1 VSNKRLTLDLIL
13 STIDKASAPLKKV
26 MRGSSATA
34 QQLKAAKEQLAGLQ
48 RQQKDISSFQQLQR
62 ATKQNRTELQ
72 QASETARRLKQ
83 QLEATENP
91 SKRLSRQY
99 ERAAQQVSNLRQKQ
113 IRHLDTLKTAKQRL
127 GEAGINV
134 KQLSHHN
141 LKLSQDIDTA
151 TASMRRQQKALDRLT
166 QRQERLKAA
175 SASFAATQE
184 TANHIAG
191 AGFRAA
197 AMGSTISYSAMRV
210 IQPGMEFD
218 AAMSQVQALT
228 RLNKES
234 EAYIALRKQA
244 RDLGATTSF
253 SASDAAAGQ
262 GYLAMAGFTPDAI
275 INAMPGM
282 LSLAKAAGIE
292 LGQAADIGSN
302 ILTGFNL
309 KAADMGRAGDVLV
322 GTFTR
327 ANVDLAMLGDTMK
340 YVAPVASGLGGTLEE
355 AAAMAGKLGDAGIQ
369 GSMAGTA
376 LRAIYGRMAA
386 PPKAA
391 AEALAELGIR
401 TKDAQGNLRP
411 MTSLLTELHDK
422 TKDLGAAQRAAS
434 FKAIAGEEA
443 FSALAVLT
451 KQAGTGDLQKL
462 ISELQ
467 NATGEAQRTAAVQ
480 ADNAAGD
487 YMSLKSAAQDV
498 AIELT
503 ELNDGPLRGT
513 IQMVTSIV
521 RGVGSWIKENPVLA
535 GTIAKVAVVAGAL
548 LVTFGTLALAVSA
561 LMGPLAIMRWVFV
574 AAGLKGGALG
584 TVLTTL
590 GKTVLPMLGHAIMWV
605 GRAFMANPIGLVVAA
620 IAAAAYLIYR
630 NWEPIKAFF
639 ASLWQ
644 QVKAAF
650 DGGIAGVT
658 ALLINWSPIGLLYKG
673 IRAGLSQLGIEMP
686 AQLSE
691 VFSKALSAA
700 GQLLLNWNPISL
712 MYTAIQKGLGLMG
725 IELPAKFSEFGGNL
739 IQGLING
746 LTGGITQ
753 VKDKITNIAASVSG
767 WFKEKLGIH
776 SPSRVF
782 AAHGGDVMGGLQQ
795 GLGDGE
801 GGVLERIAGISNR
814 LLEKGRELAGKLR
827 NALGNLKNSAFDK
840 LKAAGGWLG
849 EQLGFNDTAA
859 QPAFAGAG
867 GIQFDNRPALQ
878 PRQAAP
884 ASNSLSIGEIHVH
897 AAPGMDEHAV
907 ARLVAV
913 EIQRLHEQ
921 QLAATRSHFSDED

>member
-34 QQLKAAKEQLAGLQ
+34 QQLKAAKGQLAGLQ
-48 RQQKDISSFQQLQR
+48 RQQKDISSFQQLSR
-62 ATKQNRTELQ
+62 ATKQSRTELGA
-72 QASETARRLKQ
+72 ASEHYRRLQ
-83 QLEATENP
+83 REIEATANP
-91 SKRLSRQY
+91 SRKLTREF
-99 ERAAQQVSNLRQKQ
+99 ERAGDRVSQLRNKH
-113 IRHLDTLKTAKQRL
+113 IRHLDTLKTARQRL

-184 TANHIAG
+184 TANQIAG

-197 AMGSTISYSAMRV
+197 AMGSTISYGAMRV

-234 EAYIALRKQA
+234 EEYIALRKQA

-309 KAADMGRAGDVLV
+309 QAADMGRAGDVLV

-376 LRAIYGRMAA
+376 LRSIYSRMAA

-391 AEALAELGIR
+391 ADALAELGIR

-411 MTSLLTELHDK
+411 MTDLLTELHDK

-487 YMSLKSAAQDV
+487 FMSLKSAAQDV

-503 ELNDGPLRGT
+503 ELNDGPLRGA
-513 IQMVTSIV
+513 IQMVTSMV
-521 RGVGSWIKENPVLA
+521 RGVGNWIKENPVLA
-535 GTIAKVAVVAGAL
+535 GTIAKVAVVAGVL

-590 GKTVLPMLGHAIMWV
+590 GKTVLPMLGNAIMWV
-605 GRAFMANPIGLVVAA
+605 GKAFMANPIGLAVAA
-620 IAAAAYLIYR
+620 IAGAAYLIYR

-639 ASLWQ
+639 VGMWQ
-644 QVKAAF
+644 QVKEAF
-650 DGGIAGVT
+650 SGGIAGVG
-658 ALLINWSPIGLLYKG
+658 A
-673 IRAGLSQLGIEMP
+673 
-686 AQLSE
+686 
-691 VFSKALSAA
+691 
-700 GQLLLNWNPISL
+700 LLLNWSPLGILYS
-712 MYTAIQKGLGLMG
+712 MIQKGLSALG
-725 IELPAKFSEFGGNL
+725 IELPAKFSEFGANL
-739 IQGLING
+739 IQGLISG
-746 LTGGITQ
+746 LMGGITA
-753 VKDKITNIAASVSG
+753 VKDKITNIASSVSG
-767 WFKEKLGIH
+767 WFKEKLGIN

-782 AAHGGDVMGGLQQ
+782 TEHGGDVMGGLQQ
-795 GLGDGE
+795 GLGNGE
-801 GGVLERIAGISNR
+801 GGVLERIAGIGNR

-840 LKAAGGWLG
+840 LKAAGGWVG
-849 EQLGFNDTAA
+849 EQLGLDEPGA
-859 QPAFAGAG
+859 QPAMAGAG

-878 PRQAAP
+878 PRQSAGTG
-884 ASNSLSIGEIHVH
+884 NSLSIGEIHIH
-897 AAPGMDEHAV
+897 AAPGMDEEAL
-907 ARLVAV
+907 ANLVTRK
-913 EIQRLHEQ
+913 IQELHLQ
-921 QLAATRSHFSDED
+921 QAAATRSQLRDED